1 MTILRSITTF
11 APRKQQHLSETIQ
24 IQQHNTMNTTK
35 KIASALISVFDKN
48 GLEPIVKALHQNN
61 VTIYSTGGTE
71 TFIKDLGIPVVA
83 VEDITAFPEILGGRV
98 KTLHPKIFGGILN
111 RQDHAG
117 DVQQMKEFNIP
128 QIDLVIVDLYPFE
141 KTVASGASEQ
151 DIIEKIDIGGI
162 SLIRAAAKNF
172 KDTVIVPSVEQY
184 APFLNFYT
192 ENNGATTLENRKVLA
207 SRAFNVSSHYDAAI
221 FNYFNQVFEEP
232 VLKISE
238 QNGNVLR
245 YGENPHQKGFF
256 YGDFDKM
263 FTKVH
268 GKELSY
274 NNLLDV
280 DAAVNL
286 MNEFKGDNPTFAI
299 LKHNNACGLATRNTM
314 KEAYLDALAGDPTS
328 AFGGVLIANGKIDV
342 ATANEINQLFCEV
355 VIAPAYDQ
363 EAIDILEEKKNRIIL
378 IQNEVELPQTT
389 VRTCLNGVLVQDKDN
404 VTDTKEH
411 LKTVTTAVPTAEEIE
426 DLLFASKIC
435 KHTKSNTIVFAKN
448 KQLCAS
454 GTGQTSRVDALRHA
468 IEKATSFEFDLTGAV
483 MASDAFFPF
492 PDCVEIANK
501 AGITA
506 VIQPGGSIKDELSI
520 TYCNAN
526 NMAMVFTGI
535 RHFKH

>member
-1 MTILRSITTF
+1 
-11 APRKQQHLSETIQ
+11 
-24 IQQHNTMNTTK
+24 MNTTK
-35 KIASALISVFDKN
+35 TIQSALISVFDKT
-48 GLEPIVKALHQNN
+48 GLEPIVKKLHQHN

-71 TFIKDLGIPVVA
+71 EFIKSFGIPVVA
-83 VEDITAFPEILGGRV
+83 VEDVTSYPSILGGRV

-117 DVQQMKEFNIP
+117 DVAQMEEFQIP

-141 KTVASGASEQ
+141 KTVASGASEA

-172 KDTVIVPSVEQY
+172 KDTVIVPSVNEY
-184 APFLNFYT
+184 ALFLDMITNGD
-192 ENNGATTLENRKVLA
+192 GATTLEERKLLA
-207 SRAFNVSSHYDAAI
+207 TKAFHVSSHYDGAI
-221 FNYFNQVFEEP
+221 FNYFNTDETVYKASIADGQ
-232 VLKISE
+232 
-238 QNGNVLR
+238 VLR

-256 YGDFDKM
+256 FGEFDKM
-263 FTKVH
+263 FTKLH

-286 MNEFKGDNPTFAI
+286 INEFKGANPTFAI
-299 LKHNNACGLATRNTM
+299 LKHNNACGFATRNTV

-328 AFGGVLIANGKIDV
+328 AFGGVLISNAKIDE
-342 ATANEINQLFCEV
+342 AAAEEINKLFCEV
-355 VIAPAYDQ
+355 VIAPAYD
-363 EAIDILEEKKNRIIL
+363 EKAIAILEEKKNRIIL
-378 IQNEVELPQTT
+378 IQNEVELPTKQ
-389 VRTCLNGVLVQDKDN
+389 VRTCLNGLLIQEKDN
-404 VTDTKEH
+404 ITDNKEH
-411 LKTVTTAVPTAEEIE
+411 LKVVTTTAPTAQEVE

-448 KQLCAS
+448 GQLLAS
-454 GTGQTSRVDALRHA
+454 GTGQTSRVDALRQA
-468 IEKATSFEFDLTGAV
+468 VEKATSFGFDLNGAV

-492 PDCVEIANK
+492 PDCVELAKN

-520 TYCNAN
+520 NYCNEN
-526 NMAMVFTGI
+526 KVSMVFTGI